1 MKKLAVIGR
10 GLVGCLAV
18 GHFLRWTN
26 WHIDW
31 IYDPTLE
38 SNPVGEGTNLKVPY
52 ALYESLAFNWNDIQQ
67 LDATPKIGI
76 LKNNWGTQDYL
87 HPFPSNSVA
96 LHINAISLQ
105 NYIFNKLQTNNRI
118 TYVESNVADANAI
131 DADYVMVCTGS
142 PNEFEQNFEII
153 SSIPVNTCLVS
164 QCPWYMPRFNYSLTH
179 AQKHGW
185 TFGIPLTNRCSIG
198 YLYDQTLVD
207 ESEIRD
213 QVKNI
218 LAGLD
223 LEPSMQRII
232 RFRNYRRKQNFQ
244 DRICYNG
251 NASFFL
257 EPLEATSTGTA
268 TDILRCAY
276 DLWLG
281 TSSLEQV
288 NAAYT
293 QELDHIEAMICLHYM
308 SGSRFQSKFWDGAES
323 RGTKKVAGMLNSNQE
338 FYDIIKLALESKN
351 PHQRTL
357 REVGSWTLN
366 SYKINIQ
373 GLGLADKLKAL
384 V

>member
-31 IYDPTLE
+31 IYDPSLE

-76 LKNNWGTQDYL
+76 LKHNWGGADYL

-105 NYIFNKLQTNNRI
+105 NYIFNKLKDNDRI
-118 TYVESNVADANAI
+118 TYVESNVVEPSAL

-142 PNEFEQNFEII
+142 PKNFEDNFEII

-164 QCPWYMPRFNYSLTH
+164 QCPWPMPTFNYSLTH

-198 YLYDQTLVD
+198 YLYDQNLVT
-207 ESEIRD
+207 ESEIRNQIKD
-213 QVKNI
+213 I
-218 LAGLD
+218 LSELK
-223 LEPSMQRII
+223 LEPSVQRII
-232 RFRNYRRKQNFQ
+232 QFRNYRRQANFQ
-244 DRICYNG
+244 DRVCYNG

-268 TDILRCAY
+268 TDILRMAY
-276 DLWLG
+276 DHWLG
-281 TSSLEQV
+281 TASSEQV
-288 NAAYT
+288 NTIYR

-308 SGSRFQSKFWDGAES
+308 SGSRFASNFWDSATR
-323 RGTKKVAGMLNSNQE
+323 RGTQKVTDMLRSNQE
-338 FYDIIKLALESKN
+338 FYEIIKLAIESQN

-357 REVGSWTLN
+357 KEVGSWTLN

-373 GLGLADKLKAL
+373 GLGLYHRLKAL
-384 V
+384 L